1 MRRFKIAIIAP
12 SGSVKSTREAAGNRQ
27 RLRRFQFEARTSFR
41 CITLRLLRSA
51 ASPESVGFG
60 RPGSDASGLL
70 STSLPAGHLFPETIV
85 EIKRAPRR
93 RPFVDLDTDRAYLI
107 LPSTNSTCF
116 FAIGSYFFIFS

>member
-1 MRRFKIAIIAP
+1 MHGSRR
-12 SGSVKSTREAAGNRQ
+12 AAQ
-27 RLRRFQFEARTSFR
+27 RMPYG
-41 CITLRLLRSA
+41 LLRSA

-116 FAIGSYFFIFS
+116 FAIGSYFFIFSFSVIVREFFLVT